1 MDFQPTQ
8 LNERIATIDIIRG
21 FSLLGILLVNMFGF
35 YLPQPHIFLD
45 NWFTEA
51 IDIIWHQNLDI
62 YIQSSFYPLFSM
74 LFGYGLAMQYMKA
87 QRTGLNVYT
96 FIPKRLAI
104 LFAIG
109 MAHALLLWWGDI
121 IATYAFCG
129 FFLLLFLRYK
139 SMILFVIAIIL
150 NGSFHLFYVGIL
162 SLSGLL
168 NEVTEQQAV
177 DIQSIQDAIT
187 AYATGGYV
195 DALIQRLSDLA
206 VQMNPIMWIAALFT
220 ILPYMLIGAAA
231 AKWRLIERAKELKGL
246 WITFAILATALGLFI
261 KSAPYIF
268 TNTYLLGYLKVYVGG
283 PILSVGYAAIIIVL
297 CFVPVM
303 TKWLSPIAKMGRMSM
318 TMYILQTIICTTL
331 FYNYGFGLYGKIDVP
346 TGVYMALGIFVIQVI
361 IAEIWLSKFK
371 QGPLEAAV
379 KKLTYGKMYSEK

>member
-1 MDFQPTQ
+1 MNLQPTQ
-8 LNERIATIDIIRG
+8 LNERITTIDIIRG
-21 FSLLGILLVNMFGF
+21 VSLLGILLVNMFGF
-35 YLPQPHIFLD
+35 YLPQPHIQLG

-51 IDIIWHQNLDI
+51 IDIIWHQNLNI

-87 QRTGLNVYT
+87 QRTGLNVYK
-96 FIPKRLAI
+96 FIPKRLAL

-109 MAHALLLWWGDI
+109 MAHALFLWWGDI

-139 SMILFVIAIIL
+139 STILLVMGVVL
-150 NGSFHLFYVGIL
+150 NSSFHLFYIGIL

-168 NEVTEQQAV
+168 NKAVDEQPV
-177 DIQSIQDAIT
+177 DIQSIQDAVT

-195 DALIQRLSDLA
+195 DAFIQRLSDLSL
-206 VQMNPIMWIAALFT
+206 QMSPFMWIVALFT

-246 WITFAILATALGLFI
+246 WITLAILATALGLFI
-261 KSAPYIF
+261 KSAPYLF
-268 TNTYLLGYLKVYVGG
+268 TNTYLLDYLKVYVGG
-283 PILSVGYAAIIIVL
+283 PILSVGYAAIIVVL
-297 CFVPVM
+297 CFIPAM
-303 TKWLSPIAKMGRMSM
+303 TKWLSPLAKMGRMSM

-346 TGVYMALGIFVIQVI
+346 TAVYMALGIFAVQVI

-379 KKLTYGKMYSEK
+379 KRLTYGKKYSEK

>member
-1 MDFQPTQ
+1 MNLQPTQ
-8 LNERIATIDIIRG
+8 LNERITTIDIIRG
-21 FSLLGILLVNMFGF
+21 VSLLGILLVNMFGF
-35 YLPQPHIFLD
+35 YLPQPHIQLG

-51 IDIIWHQNLDI
+51 IDIIWHQNLNI

-87 QRTGLNVYT
+87 QRTGLNVYK
-96 FIPKRLAI
+96 FIPKRLAL

-109 MAHALLLWWGDI
+109 MAHALFLWWGDI

-139 SMILFVIAIIL
+139 STILLVMGVVL
-150 NGSFHLFYVGIL
+150 NSSFHLFYIGIL
-162 SLSGLL
+162 SLLGLL
-168 NEVTEQQAV
+168 NIPVDEQPV
-177 DIQSIQDAIT
+177 DIQSVQDAVT

-195 DALIQRLSDLA
+195 DAFIQRLSDLSL
-206 VQMNPIMWIAALFT
+206 QMSPFMWIVALFT

-261 KSAPYIF
+261 KSAPYLF
-268 TNTYLLGYLKVYVGG
+268 TNTYLLDYLKVYVGG
-283 PILSVGYAAIIIVL
+283 PILSVGYAAIIVVL
-297 CFVPVM
+297 CFIPAM
-303 TKWLSPIAKMGRMSM
+303 TKWLSPLAKMGRMSM

-346 TGVYMALGIFVIQVI
+346 TAVYMALGIFAVQVI

-379 KKLTYGKMYSEK
+379 KRLTYGKKYSEK

>member
-1 MDFQPTQ
+1 MNLQPTQ
-8 LNERIATIDIIRG
+8 LNERITTIDIIRG
-21 FSLLGILLVNMFGF
+21 VSLLGILLVNMFGF
-35 YLPQPHIFLD
+35 YLPQPHIQLG

-51 IDIIWHQNLDI
+51 IDIIWHQNLNI

-87 QRTGLNVYT
+87 QRTGLNVYK
-96 FIPKRLAI
+96 FIPKRLAL

-109 MAHALLLWWGDI
+109 MAHALFLWWGDI

-139 SMILFVIAIIL
+139 STILLVMGVVL
-150 NGSFHLFYVGIL
+150 NSSFHLFYIGIL

-168 NEVTEQQAV
+168 NKAVDEQPV
-177 DIQSIQDAIT
+177 DIQSIQDAVT

-195 DALIQRLSDLA
+195 DAFIQRLSDLSL
-206 VQMNPIMWIAALFT
+206 QMSPFMWIVALFT

-246 WITFAILATALGLFI
+246 WITLAILATALGLFI
-261 KSAPYIF
+261 KNAPYLF
-268 TNTYLLGYLKVYVGG
+268 TNTYLLDYLKVYVGG
-283 PILSVGYAAIIIVL
+283 PILSVGYAAIIVVL
-297 CFVPVM
+297 CFIPAM
-303 TKWLSPIAKMGRMSM
+303 TKWLSPLAKMGRMSM

-346 TGVYMALGIFVIQVI
+346 TAVYMALGIFAVQVI

-379 KKLTYGKMYSEK
+379 KRLTYGKKYSEK

>member
-1 MDFQPTQ
+1 MNLQPTQ
-8 LNERIATIDIIRG
+8 LNERITTIDIIRG
-21 FSLLGILLVNMFGF
+21 VSLLGILLVNMFGF
-35 YLPQPHIFLD
+35 YLPQPHIQLN

-51 IDIIWHQNLDI
+51 IDIIWHQNLNI

-87 QRTGLNVYT
+87 QRTGLNVYK
-96 FIPKRLAI
+96 FIPKRLAL

-109 MAHALLLWWGDI
+109 MAHALFLWWGDI

-139 SMILFVIAIIL
+139 STILLVMGVVL
-150 NGSFHLFYVGIL
+150 NSSFHLFYIGIL

-168 NEVTEQQAV
+168 NKAVDEQPV
-177 DIQSIQDAIT
+177 DIQSIQDAVT

-195 DALIQRLSDLA
+195 DAFIQRLSDLSL
-206 VQMNPIMWIAALFT
+206 QMSPFMWIVALFT

-246 WITFAILATALGLFI
+246 WITLAILATALGLFI
-261 KSAPYIF
+261 KNAPYLF
-268 TNTYLLGYLKVYVGG
+268 TNTYLLDYLKVYVGG
-283 PILSVGYAAIIIVL
+283 PILSVGYAAIIVVL
-297 CFVPVM
+297 CFIPAM
-303 TKWLSPIAKMGRMSM
+303 TKWLSPLAKMGRMSM

-346 TGVYMALGIFVIQVI
+346 TAVYMALGIFAVQVI

-379 KKLTYGKMYSEK
+379 KRLTYGKKYSEK

>member
-139 SMILFVIAIIL
+139 SMILFVIAIVL
-150 NGSFHLFYVGIL
+150 NSFFHLFYVGIL

-297 CFVPVM
+297 CFVPAM

>member
-1 MDFQPTQ
+1 MNFQPTQ
-8 LNERIATIDIIRG
+8 LNERITTIDIIRG
-21 FSLLGILLVNMFGF
+21 VSLLGILFVNMFGF

-87 QRTGLNVYT
+87 QRTSLNVYT

-104 LFAIG
+104 LFGIG
-109 MAHALLLWWGDI
+109 MAHALFLWWGDI

-139 SMILFVIAIIL
+139 STILLGVAILL
-150 NGSFHLFYVGIL
+150 NCSFHLFYVGIL
-162 SLSGLL
+162 NLSGLL
-168 NEVTEQQAV
+168 NELMEQQAV
-177 DIQSIQDAIT
+177 DIQSVQDAIT

-246 WITFAILATALGLFI
+246 WLTFAILATALGLFI
-261 KSAPYIF
+261 KSTPYIF

-283 PILSVGYAAIIIVL
+283 PILSVGYAAIIVVL
-297 CFVPVM
+297 CFVPMM

-318 TMYILQTIICTTL
+318 TVYILQTIICTTL

-361 IAEIWLSKFK
+361 IAEIWFRNSSKDHLK
-371 QGPLEAAV
+371 
-379 KKLTYGKMYSEK
+379 

>member
-1 MDFQPTQ
+1 LNLQPTQ
-8 LNERIATIDIIRG
+8 LNERITTIDIIRG
-21 FSLLGILLVNMFGF
+21 VSLLGILLVNMFGF
-35 YLPQPHIFLD
+35 YLPQPHIQLN

-51 IDIIWHQNLDI
+51 IDIIWHQNLNI

-87 QRTGLNVYT
+87 QRTGLNVYK
-96 FIPKRLAI
+96 FIPKRLAL

-109 MAHALLLWWGDI
+109 MAHALFLWWGDI

-139 SMILFVIAIIL
+139 STILLVMGVVL
-150 NGSFHLFYVGIL
+150 NSSFHLFYIGIL

-168 NEVTEQQAV
+168 NKAVDEQPV
-177 DIQSIQDAIT
+177 DIQSIQDAVT

-195 DALIQRLSDLA
+195 DAFIQRLSDLSL
-206 VQMNPIMWIAALFT
+206 QMSPFMWIVALFT

-246 WITFAILATALGLFI
+246 WITLAILATALGLFI
-261 KSAPYIF
+261 KNAPYLF
-268 TNTYLLGYLKVYVGG
+268 TNTYLLDYLKVYVGG
-283 PILSVGYAAIIIVL
+283 PILSVGYAAIIVVL
-297 CFVPVM
+297 CFIPAM
-303 TKWLSPIAKMGRMSM
+303 TKWLSPLAKMGRMSM

-346 TGVYMALGIFVIQVI
+346 TAVYMALGIFAVQVI

-379 KKLTYGKMYSEK
+379 KRLTYGKKYSEK

>member
-1 MDFQPTQ
+1 MNLQPTQ
-8 LNERIATIDIIRG
+8 LNERITTIDIIRG
-21 FSLLGILLVNMFGF
+21 VSLLGILLVNMFGF
-35 YLPQPHIFLD
+35 YLPQPHIQLD

-51 IDIIWHQNLDI
+51 IDIIWHQNLNI

-87 QRTGLNVYT
+87 QRTGLNVYK
-96 FIPKRLAI
+96 FIPKRLAL

-109 MAHALLLWWGDI
+109 MAHALFLWWGDI

-139 SMILFVIAIIL
+139 STILLVMGVVL
-150 NGSFHLFYVGIL
+150 NSSFHLFYIGIL

-168 NEVTEQQAV
+168 NKAVDEQPV
-177 DIQSIQDAIT
+177 DIQSVQDAVT

-195 DALIQRLSDLA
+195 DAFIQRLSDLSL
-206 VQMNPIMWIAALFT
+206 QMSPFMWIVALFT

-246 WITFAILATALGLFI
+246 WITLAILATALGLFI
-261 KSAPYIF
+261 KSAPYLF
-268 TNTYLLGYLKVYVGG
+268 TNTYLLDYLKVYVGG
-283 PILSVGYAAIIIVL
+283 PILSVGYAAIIVVL
-297 CFVPVM
+297 CFIPAM
-303 TKWLSPIAKMGRMSM
+303 TKWLSPLAKMGRMSM

-346 TGVYMALGIFVIQVI
+346 TAVYMALGIFAVQVI

-379 KKLTYGKMYSEK
+379 KRLTYGKKYSEK

>member
-1 MDFQPTQ
+1 MNLQPTQ
-8 LNERIATIDIIRG
+8 LNERITTIDIIRG
-21 FSLLGILLVNMFGF
+21 VSLLGILLVNMFGF
-35 YLPQPHIFLD
+35 YLPQPHIQLG

-51 IDIIWHQNLDI
+51 IDIIWHQNLNI

-87 QRTGLNVYT
+87 QRTGLNVYK
-96 FIPKRLAI
+96 FIPKRLAL

-109 MAHALLLWWGDI
+109 MAHALFLWWGDI

-139 SMILFVIAIIL
+139 STILLVMGVVL
-150 NGSFHLFYVGIL
+150 NSSFHLFYIGIL

-168 NEVTEQQAV
+168 NKAVDEQPV
-177 DIQSIQDAIT
+177 DIQSVQDAVT

-195 DALIQRLSDLA
+195 DAFIQRLSDLSL
-206 VQMNPIMWIAALFT
+206 QMSPFMWIVALFT

-246 WITFAILATALGLFI
+246 WITLAILATALGLFI
-261 KSAPYIF
+261 KSAPYLF
-268 TNTYLLGYLKVYVGG
+268 TNTYLLNYLKVYVGG
-283 PILSVGYAAIIIVL
+283 PILSVGYAAIFVVL
-297 CFVPVM
+297 CLLPVII
-303 TKWLSPIAKMGRMSM
+303 KWLSPLAKMGRMSM

-346 TGVYMALGIFVIQVI
+346 TAVYMALGIFAVQVI

-379 KKLTYGKMYSEK
+379 KRLTYGKKYSEK

>member
-1 MDFQPTQ
+1 MNFQPTQ
-8 LNERIATIDIIRG
+8 LNERITTIDIIRG

-35 YLPQPHIFLD
+35 SLPQPHIFLD

-87 QRTGLNVYT
+87 QYT

-109 MAHALLLWWGDI
+109 MAHALFLWWGDI

-139 SMILFVIAIIL
+139 STILFVIAIIL
-150 NGSFHLFYVGIL
+150 NSSFHLFYVGIL

-261 KSAPYIF
+261 KSTPYIF

-283 PILSVGYAAIIIVL
+283 PILSVGYAAIIVVL
-297 CFVPVM
+297 CFVPAM

-346 TGVYMALGIFVIQVI
+346 TAVYIALGIFAIQVI

-379 KKLTYGKMYSEK
+379 KRLTYGKMYSEK

>member
-1 MDFQPTQ
+1 MNFQPTQ
-8 LNERIATIDIIRG
+8 LNERITTIDIIRG
-21 FSLLGILLVNMFGF
+21 VSLLGILLVNIFGF
-35 YLPQPHIFLD
+35 YLPQPYIQLN

-87 QRTGLNVYT
+87 QRTGLNVYK

-109 MAHALLLWWGDI
+109 MAHALFLWWGDI

-129 FFLLLFLRYK
+129 FFLFLFLRYK
-139 SMILFVIAIIL
+139 STILLVIGIVL
-150 NGSFHLFYVGIL
+150 NSFFHLFYLGSFGL
-162 SLSGLL
+162 LGLL
-168 NEVTEQQAV
+168 NVAVDEQAV
-177 DIQSIQDAIT
+177 DIQKMQDAIT
-187 AYATGGYV
+187 AYATGGYT
-195 DALIQRLSDLA
+195 DAFIQRLSDLSQ
-206 VQMNPIMWIAALFT
+206 QMSPFMWISSLFI

-246 WITFAILATALGLFI
+246 WIAFAILATALGIFI
-261 KSAPYIF
+261 KSTPYLF
-268 TNTYLLGYLKVYVGG
+268 TNTFLLSYLKVYVGG

-297 CFVPVM
+297 CFIPAMV
-303 TKWLSPIAKMGRMSM
+303 KWLSPLAKVGRMSM

-346 TGVYMALGIFVIQVI
+346 TAVYIALGIFAIQVI
-361 IAEIWLSKFK
+361 LAEVWLSKFN

-379 KKLTYGKMYSEK
+379 KRLTYGKKYSEK

>member
-1 MDFQPTQ
+1 LNLQPTQ
-8 LNERIATIDIIRG
+8 LNERITTIDIIRG
-21 FSLLGILLVNMFGF
+21 VSLLGILLVNMFGF
-35 YLPQPHIFLD
+35 YLPQPHIQLN

-51 IDIIWHQNLDI
+51 IDIIWHQNLNI

-87 QRTGLNVYT
+87 QRTGLNVYK
-96 FIPKRLAI
+96 FIPKRLAL

-109 MAHALLLWWGDI
+109 MAHALFLWWGDI

-139 SMILFVIAIIL
+139 STILLVMGVVL
-150 NGSFHLFYVGIL
+150 NSSFHLFYIGIL

-168 NEVTEQQAV
+168 NKAVDEQPV
-177 DIQSIQDAIT
+177 DIQSIQDAVT

-195 DALIQRLSDLA
+195 DAFIQRLSDLSL
-206 VQMNPIMWIAALFT
+206 QMSPFMWIVALFT

-246 WITFAILATALGLFI
+246 WITLAILATALGLFI
-261 KSAPYIF
+261 KSAPYLF
-268 TNTYLLGYLKVYVGG
+268 TNTYLLDYLKVYVGG
-283 PILSVGYAAIIIVL
+283 PILSVGYAAIIVVL
-297 CFVPVM
+297 CFIPAM
-303 TKWLSPIAKMGRMSM
+303 TKWLSPLAKMGRMSM

-346 TGVYMALGIFVIQVI
+346 TAVYMALGIFAVQVI

-379 KKLTYGKMYSEK
+379 KRLTYGKKYSEK

>member
-1 MDFQPTQ
+1 LNLQPTQ
-8 LNERIATIDIIRG
+8 LNERITTIDIIRG
-21 FSLLGILLVNMFGF
+21 VSLLGILLVNMFGF
-35 YLPQPHIFLD
+35 YLPQPHIQLG

-51 IDIIWHQNLDI
+51 IDIIWHQNLNI

-87 QRTGLNVYT
+87 QRTGLNVYK
-96 FIPKRLAI
+96 FIPKRLAL

-109 MAHALLLWWGDI
+109 MAHALFLWWGDI

-139 SMILFVIAIIL
+139 STILLVMGVVL
-150 NGSFHLFYVGIL
+150 NSSFHLFYIGIL

-168 NEVTEQQAV
+168 NKAVDEQPV
-177 DIQSIQDAIT
+177 DIQSIQDAVT

-195 DALIQRLSDLA
+195 DAFIQRLSDLSL
-206 VQMNPIMWIAALFT
+206 QMSPFMWIVALFT

-246 WITFAILATALGLFI
+246 WITLAILATALGLFI
-261 KSAPYIF
+261 KNAPYLF
-268 TNTYLLGYLKVYVGG
+268 TNTYLLDYLKVYVGG
-283 PILSVGYAAIIIVL
+283 PILSVGYAAIIVVL
-297 CFVPVM
+297 CFIPAM
-303 TKWLSPIAKMGRMSM
+303 TKWLSPLAKMGRMSM

-346 TGVYMALGIFVIQVI
+346 TAVYMALGIFAVQVI

-379 KKLTYGKMYSEK
+379 KRLTYGKKYSEK

>member
-1 MDFQPTQ
+1 MNLQPTQ
-8 LNERIATIDIIRG
+8 LNERITTIDIIRG
-21 FSLLGILLVNMFGF
+21 VSLLGILLVNMFGF
-35 YLPQPHIFLD
+35 YLPQPHIQLG

-51 IDIIWHQNLDI
+51 IDIIWHQNLNI

-87 QRTGLNVYT
+87 QRTGLNVYK
-96 FIPKRLAI
+96 FIPKRLAL

-109 MAHALLLWWGDI
+109 MAHALFLWWGDI

-139 SMILFVIAIIL
+139 STILLVMGVVL
-150 NGSFHLFYVGIL
+150 NSSFHLFYIGIL

-168 NEVTEQQAV
+168 NKAVDEQPV
-177 DIQSIQDAIT
+177 DIQSVQDAVT

-195 DALIQRLSDLA
+195 DAFIQRLSDLSL
-206 VQMNPIMWIAALFT
+206 QMSPFMWIVALFT

-246 WITFAILATALGLFI
+246 WITLAILATALGLFI
-261 KSAPYIF
+261 KSAPYLF
-268 TNTYLLGYLKVYVGG
+268 TNTYLLDYLKVYVGG
-283 PILSVGYAAIIIVL
+283 PILSVGYAAIIVVL
-297 CFVPVM
+297 CFIPAM
-303 TKWLSPIAKMGRMSM
+303 TKWLSPLAKMGRMSM

-346 TGVYMALGIFVIQVI
+346 TAVYMALGIFAVQVI

-379 KKLTYGKMYSEK
+379 KRLTYGKKYSEK

>member
-1 MDFQPTQ
+1 MNLQPTQ
-8 LNERIATIDIIRG
+8 LNERITTIDIIRG
-21 FSLLGILLVNMFGF
+21 VSLLGILLVNMFGF
-35 YLPQPHIFLD
+35 YLPQPHIQLN

-51 IDIIWHQNLDI
+51 IDIIWHQNLNI

-87 QRTGLNVYT
+87 QRTGLNVYK
-96 FIPKRLAI
+96 FIPKRLAL

-109 MAHALLLWWGDI
+109 MAHAWFLWWGDI

-139 SMILFVIAIIL
+139 STILLVMGVVL
-150 NGSFHLFYVGIL
+150 NSSFHLFYIGIL

-168 NEVTEQQAV
+168 NKAVDEQPV
-177 DIQSIQDAIT
+177 DIQSIQDAVT

-195 DALIQRLSDLA
+195 DAFIQRLSDLSL
-206 VQMNPIMWIAALFT
+206 QMSPFMWIVALFT

-246 WITFAILATALGLFI
+246 WITLAILATALGLFI
-261 KSAPYIF
+261 KSAPYLF
-268 TNTYLLGYLKVYVGG
+268 MNTYLLDYLKVYVGG
-283 PILSVGYAAIIIVL
+283 PILSVGYAAIIVVL
-297 CFVPVM
+297 CFIPAM
-303 TKWLSPIAKMGRMSM
+303 TKWLSPLAKMGRMSM

-346 TGVYMALGIFVIQVI
+346 TAVYMALGIFAVQVI

-379 KKLTYGKMYSEK
+379 KRLTYGKKYSEK